1 MNARLNERLT
11 FIYPLIFALTAI
23 STFSCKEKEVVELE
37 RLPISRCIN
46 GVSEIFDLG
55 DIATFSLCEQNYDSI
70 VWEVYESKGQ
80 TITNSTEDTLE
91 LVLDKRIT
99 YEIRVKA
106 KQFNK
111 DASIKDEYESDW
123 HTLQFKGY
131 NSYRPFPDFCY
142 YGGFENLPVL
152 IYNDELLMANLIGY
166 KQDSGNLVGI
176 HSVSSFKIEERFN
189 GWINLSGGT
198 LNSSEQLT
206 QLENGFV
213 YCVSFYL
220 PDYTNSQLSF
230 FDKNGNFVKKA
241 EDEFTAI
248 RGRILF
254 KGKEYFWG
262 NYQTQYNSPRV
273 LIVDFPD
280 TAYNN
285 HSTILKGLP
294 VEKLATLYQTDE
306 GYVGHDGYQNL
317 YYFDQDLNWVE
328 TKYLSG
334 VYSSI
339 TYYPEQKYLGVLK
352 KDDYYDENIIEIVDE
367 KNSSTKRI
375 QLQGRSGMFYL
386 YGDNMFAVES
396 GMGHERIT
404 KYSLDGEIIWQIIPY
419 KMDNTMIGKL
429 VFYKDYIMAVLVQ
442 NNCDPSDSHQT
453 NFSLGFIDQD
463 GNDAMGTF

>member
-1 MNARLNERLT
+1 MVLGIVA
-11 FIYPLIFALTAI
+11 ITA
-23 STFSCKEKEVVELE
+23 FSCKEKEVVELE

-46 GVSEIFDLG
+46 GVSEVFDLG
-55 DIATFSLCEQNYDSI
+55 DIATFSLCDQNYDSI

-80 TITNSTEDTLE
+80 TITKSTEDTLKV
-91 LVLDKRIT
+91 VLDKRIT
-99 YEIRVKA
+99 YEVRVKA

-131 NSYRPFPDFCY
+131 NSYRPFPDFCH
-142 YGGFENLPVL
+142 YGDFENLPVL

-176 HSVSSFKIEERFN
+176 HSISSFKIEERFD
-189 GWINLSGGT
+189 GWINLPGGT
-198 LNSSEQLT
+198 LNSSKQLT

-213 YCVSFYL
+213 YSVSFYL

-241 EDEFTAI
+241 KDEVTAI

-262 NYQTQYNSPRV
+262 NYRTQYSSPRV

-280 TAYNN
+280 TSYNN

-306 GYVGHDGYQNL
+306 GYVGHDGYQTL
-317 YYFDQDLNWVE
+317 YYFDQDLKLLE
-328 TKYLSG
+328 TKNLSEI
-334 VYSSI
+334 YSSI
-339 TYYPEQKYLGVLK
+339 TYYPEQKYLGVLN
-352 KDDYYDENIIEIVDE
+352 KDDYYAETIIEIVDE
-367 KNSSTKRI
+367 KIFSTKRI
-375 QLQGRSGMFYL
+375 QLQGTSGKFYL
-386 YGDNMFAVES
+386 HNDNIYAVES
-396 GMGHERIT
+396 NFGYGRIT
-404 KYSLDGEIIWQIIPY
+404 KYSSEGELIWQISPY
-419 KMDNTMIGKL
+419 EIDNTMIGKL

-442 NNCDPSDSHQT
+442 NNCDPSDSYQT
-453 NFSLGFIDQD
+453 NYSLGFIDQD